1 MQTAEVIEAPT
12 LEPII
17 QALNRI
23 SDELESI
30 VEHSREESE
39 PAHELASA
47 TKHFA
52 TLLINHSFDELPD
65 ILKGIVDDL
74 QHIAPVE
81 VSPDDISAMVKSIK
95 ADLSSTQFEN
105 GFWTTLELIGVFST
119 QDDLSDQILPTLVS
133 TVYQEMNGTRL
144 EFAKLLSAFCEH
156 WTSQGASARW
166 SSRQTINVH
175 QDQRRL

>member
-17 QALNRI
+17 RALNRI

-74 QHIAPVE
+74 QHIAP
-81 VSPDDISAMVKSIK
+81 SGFSDDISAMVRALRRISHQPNLRMDSDY
-95 ADLSSTQFEN
+95 ARTHRGSS
-105 GFWTTLELIGVFST
+105 
-119 QDDLSDQILPTLVS
+119 
-133 TVYQEMNGTRL
+133 
-144 EFAKLLSAFCEH
+144 
-156 WTSQGASARW
+156 
-166 SSRQTINVH
+166 
-175 QDQRRL
+175 QRRRLK